1 MIQQQHDHRLR
12 MDQIFA
18 LDSVIVKDLYSCPTV
33 VIIQGLTDKEQFQ
46 HLSGLKGL
54 QEGTTLYT
62 TAYLL
67 LR

>member
-1 MIQQQHDHRLR
+1 MIQQQQGHRLR
-12 MDQIFA
+12 TDQIFA

-33 VIIQGLTDKEQFQ
+33 AIIQGLTDKEQFQ
-46 HLSGLKGL
+46 HLTGLKGP

-62 TAYLL
+62 TAYLS